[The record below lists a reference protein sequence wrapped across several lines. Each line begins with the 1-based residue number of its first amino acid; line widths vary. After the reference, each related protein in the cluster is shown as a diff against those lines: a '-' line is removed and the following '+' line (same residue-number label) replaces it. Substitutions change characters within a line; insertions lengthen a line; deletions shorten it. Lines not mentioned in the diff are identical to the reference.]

1 MSTTKRNQAAIGEAL
16 LLINQATFRRYRL
29 PLYNIGQI
37 FLLCLL
43 QQNSEYPA
51 NDIGTFTSYLDRIE
65 DEQTESER
73 NSSELLKGFSLDSFN
88 APLFDEPDQIEYTK
102 SSLKL
107 SNESRAL
114 VARNLCDIVEKHPFQ
129 HQAIYACGYIAKR
142 LSVYLDCGRQSVFG
156 DLAESFAATA
166 DKSIKTTKAGEH
178 SQRATEFIDTYYNSS
193 NLDPLSGV
201 SYESK

>member
-16 LLINQATFRRYRL
+16 LLIHQATFRGYRL

-43 QQNSEYPA
+43 QQNNEYPTD
-51 NDIGTFTSYLDRIE
+51 NIGTFTSYLDRIE

-73 NSSELLKGFSLDSFN
+73 NNSELLKGFSLDNFN
-88 APLFDEPDQIEYTK
+88 APLFDEPDQIEYIE

-114 VARNLCDIVEKHPFQ
+114 VAHNLCTIVEKRLFQ
-129 HQAIYACGYIAKR
+129 HQVIYACGYIAKR
-142 LSVYLDCGRQSVFG
+142 LSVYLDCGRQSIFD

-166 DKSIKTTKAGEH
+166 DKSIKTAKADEH
-178 SQRATEFIDTYYNSS
+178 GQRATEFIDTYYNCS